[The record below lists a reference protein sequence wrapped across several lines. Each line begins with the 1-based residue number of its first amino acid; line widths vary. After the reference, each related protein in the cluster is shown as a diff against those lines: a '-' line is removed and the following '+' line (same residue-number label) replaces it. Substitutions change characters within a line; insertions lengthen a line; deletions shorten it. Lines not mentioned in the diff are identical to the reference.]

1 MATADARTGIAED
14 PPRLTRTYEGPGPQW
29 TATLTGDWRLVL
41 NDARRKVSTWAHIL
55 SPDCRV
61 RYGRFGALAL
71 TPEAGD
77 WLTGVIA
84 EARAVTDE
92 WGAG

>member
-14 PPRLTRTYEGPGPQW
+14 PPRLTRTYHGPGPQW
-29 TATLTGDWRLVL
+29 TATLTGDWRMVL
-41 NDARRKVSTWAHIL
+41 NDPRRKVSAWAHIL

-61 RYGRFGALAL
+61 RNGRFRALAL
-71 TPEAGD
+71 TPEAGG